1 MTFKKFTPAHES
13 QRKEKVTNVED
24 AKMILRTHVAGHYLH
39 QSEEFTQRNLRQLEN
54 CQVGNSSE
62 EGVDILVTLPNFAS
76 GQAERID
83 AHVRFMC
90 DEEGVTGAQV
100 TVIYDD
106 ILCDDS
112 AIYYEGDDFYAL
124 ILEEIVSIAAM
135 FP

>member
-1 MTFKKFTPAHES
+1 MNV
-13 QRKEKVTNVED
+13 KE
-24 AKMILRTHVAGHYLH
+24 AKMVLRTHIAGHYLH

-62 EGVDILVTLPNFAS
+62 EGVDILVTLPNFES
-76 GQAERID
+76 EQAERID
-83 AHVRFMC
+83 AHVRFMR

-106 ILCDDS
+106 VLCDDS
-112 AIYYEGDDFYAL
+112 TIYYGDEDFYAL
-124 ILEEIVSIAAM
+124 ILEEIVKIAAM

>member
-1 MTFKKFTPAHES
+1 M
-13 QRKEKVTNVED
+13 NVEE
-24 AKMILRTHVAGHYLH
+24 AKMILRTHVAGYYLH
-39 QSEEFTQRNLRQLEN
+39 QPEEFTQRNLRQLEN
-54 CQVGNSSE
+54 CQVDNSSE
-62 EGVDILVTLPNFAS
+62 EGVDILVILPNFES
-76 GQAERID
+76 EQAERID

-112 AIYYEGDDFYAL
+112 TIYYGGEDFYAL
-124 ILEEIVSIAAM
+124 ILEEIVKIAAM